1 MKKSGFNF
9 DALIRKNI
17 RLQGSFSH
25 NYEIWEKCII
35 LLKKKYIRLNDLV
48 SKKMKIEDWYKSFNL
63 LKKRKAIKIL
73 LYSNEKNE
81 K

>member
-1 MKKSGFNF
+1 
-9 DALIRKNI
+9 
-17 RLQGSFSH
+17 
-25 NYEIWEKCII
+25 
-35 LLKKKYIRLNDLV
+35 
-48 SKKMKIEDWYKSFNL
+48 MKIEDWYKSFNL